1 MHLRAGENP
10 NKYTREAVLEYMV
23 MNLKT
28 VWTEIAQYPRGV
40 LEEIR
45 KIDWPTRQKT
55 IELTVAVIVVIAIAA
70 VYVGAVDLLFSRA
83 VAFILAQ

>member
-1 MHLRAGENP
+1 M
-10 NKYTREAVLEYMV
+10 LEYMV

-55 IELTVAVIVVIAIAA
+55 IELTIAVIAVLVIATL
-70 VYVGAVDLLFSRA
+70 YVGGVDLLFSR
-83 VAFILAQ
+83 VIGLILAQ

>member
-1 MHLRAGENP
+1 
-10 NKYTREAVLEYMV
+10 MV

>member
-1 MHLRAGENP
+1 
-10 NKYTREAVLEYMV
+10 VLEYMV

>member
-1 MHLRAGENP
+1 M
-10 NKYTREAVLEYMV
+10 LEYMV

-55 IELTVAVIVVIAIAA
+55 IELTIAVIVVIAIAT
-70 VYVGAVDLLFSRA
+70 VYVGGIDLLFSRA

>member
-1 MHLRAGENP
+1 
-10 NKYTREAVLEYMV
+10 MV

-45 KIDWPTRQKT
+45 KIDWPTRQRT
-55 IELTVAVIVVIAIAA
+55 VELTIAVIVVLIIATL
-70 VYVGAVDLLFSRA
+70 YVGGIDLLFSRA

>member
-1 MHLRAGENP
+1 
-10 NKYTREAVLEYMV
+10 VLEYNV

-28 VWTEIAQYPRGV
+28 VWTEIAQYPSGV

-45 KIDWPTRQKT
+45 KVDWPTRQTT
-55 IELTVAVIVVIAIAA
+55 IRLTMMVILVIIAA
-70 VYVGAVDLLFSRA
+70 SIYVGALDILFSRA